1 MNSICYVK
9 FKLIIELNKIIYIC
23 NKRVLFLQAWH
34 MKNYTII
41 RTTSNELINKYFYV
55 DEFRKEEEK

>member
-1 MNSICYVK
+1 MNSICYIK

-23 NKRVLFLQAWH
+23 NKRVLFLQALH

-41 RTTSNELINKYFYV
+41 RTTSIMS
-55 DEFRKEEEK
+55 